1 MEAKDLRIKILEQN
15 VKDLEIMN
23 EGQRQRLVDLVAMC
37 TQAEKTIER
46 LLDKLDAV
54 YNFK

>member
-1 MEAKDLRIKILEQN
+1 MEAKDLRILILEQN

-23 EGQRQRLVDLVAMC
+23 EGQRQRIVYLVAMC

-46 LLDKLDAV
+46 LLDKLEQV
-54 YNFK
+54 K

>member
-23 EGQRQRLVDLVAMC
+23 EGQRQRIVDLVDMC
-37 TQAEKTIER
+37 TQAKKTIER
-46 LLDKLDAV
+46 LLDKLDKLEQV
-54 YNFK
+54 K